1 MVKVAVV
8 GATGAVGREILKT
21 LSERNFPAQQVVAL
35 ASEQSSGK
43 QVSFGDDKVLTIQP
57 LVYYDFKGTDIALFS
72 AGSQRS
78 KEFASKAASSGCY
91 VVDNSS
97 YFRMHPDVPLI
108 VPEVNEC
115 SLNST
120 GSKIIANPNCVAVP
134 LVMVLK
140 ALEGLS
146 SIERVVVSTYQS
158 VSGKGRKAMDELFRQ
173 TKAVMV
179 GDSIVTEEFP
189 KQIAFNLFPHIDTFR
204 EDGITAEEWK
214 VMEETKKILGQP
226 IPISVTCVRVPVF
239 IGHSL
244 SVNITFKEAIGAK
257 NAHAALKKMPGI
269 SVVDNLKEERYATP
283 LDCVGED
290 DVLVSRIRVDPS
302 VPHGLNVWIVSDN
315 LRKGAAL
322 NAVQIAE
329 KLLPLLS

>member
-1 MVKVAVV
+1 M
-8 GATGAVGREILKT
+8 
-21 LSERNFPAQQVVAL
+21 QQ
-35 ASEQSSGK
+35 
-43 QVSFGDDKVLTIQP
+43 
-57 LVYYDFKGTDIALFS
+57 
-72 AGSQRS
+72 
-78 KEFASKAASSGCY
+78 
-91 VVDNSS
+91 
-97 YFRMHPDVPLI
+97 DVPL
-108 VPEVNEC
+108 VVLEVNGQNVH
-115 SLNST
+115 SS

-173 TKAVMV
+173 TKAIMV
-179 GDSIVTEEFP
+179 GDSIVKEEFP

-204 EDGITAEEWK
+204 EDGITFEEWK
-214 VMEETKKILGQP
+214 VMEETQKILGKP
-226 IPISVTCVRVPVF
+226 IGISVTCVRVPVF

-244 SVNITFKEAIGAK
+244 SVNITFKEAVSVK
-257 NAHAALKKMPGI
+257 DAHSALKKMPGI
-269 SVVDNLKEERYATP
+269 SVVDTPKEEVYATP
-283 LDCVGED
+283 IDCVGED
-290 DVLVSRIRVDPS
+290 DVLISRVRIDPS

-329 KLLPLLS
+329 KLLPFLS